1 MKRFNAPVSGGGVGE
16 GEGGGAGEG
25 AAFEDLIEHFL
36 LGSDEACLMAAPN
49 GMVKVLGDAE
59 KRKHEHINSDSR
71 ESITFLRT
79 ASTGGATGPTQFLI
93 KGTKVKAGYTKA
105 WLTRHG
111 APPGSSIVPTPT
123 AFMTEAAWLEMAE
136 DRAKGIRAMPVIKD
150 HPLWWVAEILDGFGA
165 HFMNPQALAIYWRY
179 RIMQIKEEGDTS
191 QVNQLYDRDP
201 AKKDKVVLRDGNAM
215 LREAASVTRGVV
227 DQWGLVAV
235 GLMAVREGVKK
246 PEMWVEAAQKV
257 NLHPP
262 TRRPFSVWL
271 SEISHFLQGG
281 KSFKMEAY
289 SSDIYPLLP
298 DLWHAMDPTEKRTVM
313 AIVERNEGKY
323 TPKCLH
329 ELYFEAHVLYTDMQK
344 LRLCV
349 SAAKDNPDH
358 LNRGMPAEDP
368 GGNVAP
374 EVAAALAAQLPVTH
388 GLATFELKPPGLTG
402 EALFEHMV
410 AFRARH
416 GGDKRPP
423 PSLAVEMTDEQVEI
437 LAPTMQ
443 DLSVQ
448 AILKDAG
455 GSGATKKLAKRK
467 LNNTGAITNHCGLQ
481 NHPER
486 VKRLLSALELTA
498 SLAEIS
504 ALAKSNK
511 HDEKCI
517 ADTEL
522 MDMAPAALLKLN
534 SEKVNGDMSKLTKK
548 QICAISFRYFG
559 SLVKEANPKPVLL
572 AGLEGLVSA
581 RPTVLLEAA
590 AAAPPL
596 AAPAPAPAALALAA
610 PAAVATTAV

>member
-1 MKRFNAPVSGGGVGE
+1 MAAAAVIDAIPLPQQLSGGTPGAGGLGAAAAAEAGTAGAVGGGGGGGV
-16 GEGGGAGEG
+16 
-25 AAFEDLIEHFL
+25 AFEDLQEHFL
-36 LGSDEACLMAAPN
+36 LGSDEACLMAAP
-49 GMVKVLGDAE
+49 GGLVKVLGDAE
-59 KRKHEHINSDSR
+59 KKKHEHINSDSR
-71 ESITFLRT
+71 DSITFLRT
-79 ASTGGATGPTQFLI
+79 AATGGATGPTQFLI
-93 KGTKVKAGYTKA
+93 KGAKVKAGYTKA
-105 WLTRHG
+105 WLSRHG
-111 APPGSSIVPTPT
+111 APPGSSIVATQT

-179 RIMQIKEEGDTS
+179 RIIQVKEEGDTS
-191 QVNQLYDRDP
+191 QVCQLYDRDP

-235 GLMAVREGVKK
+235 GLMAVREGIKH

-262 TRRPFSVWL
+262 TRRSFSGWL
-271 SEISHFLQGG
+271 SEIGHFLEGG

-298 DLWHAMDPTEKRTVM
+298 TFWHAMEPTEKRTVM

-329 ELYFEAHVLYTDMQK
+329 ELFFEAHVLYADMQK

-349 SAAKDNPDH
+349 SAAKDDPDH

-388 GLATFELKPPGLTG
+388 GLATFQLKPPGLTG

-416 GGDKRPP
+416 GGDKRPS
-423 PSLAVEMTDEQVEI
+423 PSLAVDMTDDQVGI
-437 LAPTMQ
+437 LAPTMT
-443 DLSVQ
+443 DLSIQ
-448 AILKDAG
+448 TILKDAG
-455 GSGATKKLAKRK
+455 GSGATKKLARRR

-486 VKRLLSALELTA
+486 IKRLLSALELTA

-511 HDEKCI
+511 DDEKCI

-522 MDMAPAALLKLN
+522 MDMAPASLLKLN
-534 SEKVNGDMSKLTKK
+534 SEKVNGDMSKLRRRRSVPFLFV
-548 QICAISFRYFG
+548 ISG
-559 SLVKEANPKPVLL
+559 P
-572 AGLEGLVSA
+572 
-581 RPTVLLEAA
+581 
-590 AAAPPL
+590 
-596 AAPAPAPAALALAA
+596 
-610 PAAVATTAV
+610 